1 MIPTFPTQTT
11 DAGNEH
17 ILEFLA
23 DLVVGAHERPDT
35 DPEKEIERFSAHL
48 ATCEQCRAG
57 LALLLKAQAE
67 RSDLSDTDR
76 SGFSAMVDRIASLVH
91 TTPIAD
97 SEALAAFAE
106 VMMVAGEE
114 AARQRFPAF
123 AAHLDRCQECR
134 EDLASFLELLAQAQ
148 AAGLF
153 GAASVVAAQSGAP
166 AQEQVAP
173 DALWLP
179 SGQGIL
185 RLREALTILVGQAT
199 VAVVGAVP
207 GIRSFESP
215 VQPAMR
221 SRDPALGREERLI
234 FTIRTSSDGSLTM
247 PNWLR
252 VSLELSARLDRRLKV
267 TLRAES
273 LMVARDLL
281 PDPEQAGEP
290 ESGLAWR
297 VELLDGATRRLAG
310 RGATDDSGI
319 ASFPLPD
326 PGHYEL
332 TLARGGQSWEI
343 PLEMRYQP
351 ASD

>member
-1 MIPTFPTQTT
+1 MFDSIAQ
-11 DAGNEH
+11 
-17 ILEFLA
+17 LA
-23 DLVVGAHERPDT
+23 
-35 DPEKEIERFSAHL
+35 
-48 ATCEQCRAG
+48 
-57 LALLLKAQAE
+57 
-67 RSDLSDTDR
+67 
-76 SGFSAMVDRIASLVH
+76 H
-91 TTPIAD
+91 TTPVAD

-106 VMMVAGEE
+106 VMMLESEA

-134 EDLASFLELLAQAQ
+134 DDLAGFLELLGQAK

-153 GAASVVAAQSGAP
+153 EAPPIAIAAVQSSAP
-166 AQEQVAP
+166 AQEQAAP

-179 SGQGIL
+179 IGQGIL

-215 VQPAMR
+215 AEPAILSR
-221 SRDPALGREERLI
+221 DLPRDPAVGREERLI
-234 FTIRTSSDGSLTM
+234 FTIRAASDGMLDTS
-247 PNWLR
+247 NWLR
-252 VSLELSARLDRRLKV
+252 VSLNLSARLDRLLKV

-273 LMVARDLL
+273 VMAMHDFL
-281 PDPEQAGEP
+281 PDPEQSGEP

-297 VELLDGATRRLAG
+297 IELIDGATRRLAG
-310 RGATDDSGI
+310 RGATDNSGI

-332 TLARGGQSWEI
+332 TLARGMQSWEI

-351 ASD
+351 VSN